1 MYAGWDGNL
10 GLYSVLQS
18 IMTPWVCSFIVSVA
32 VGGKD
37 MTARSFST
45 SAAKPSSVTKPTAVR
60 PQKQKTAGVVPS
72 SSVQSSFEE
81 GDLQS
86 TLLDADKMTRPEF
99 NLSAI
104 NDQSVRRRTPSSDA
118 DCNEGT
124 MPKKEEQNDP
134 DAVIEELESQTV
146 LLTYLRIKAEN
157 NLAKLEE
164 KAEKNLLMLC
174 EEKERQQEKLFA
186 LKREIL
192 LREREQALDD
202 ALDKQMEVL
211 SPLVAVCEQF
221 KEQYKSFADALDAT
235 RHELPTKNI
244 HIEGDMLTYLDELR
258 KHLTV
263 TQELLAEV
271 MPSYAEE
278 SAKAF
283 SLLKDLKEVSQKLD
297 KELQRSFTHV
307 QNLSFEVNREVSL
320 RNRRICEENYGLDV
334 VKHWLFKFSVIAEY
348 ETSILKARIVIWAGS
363 VSCTYEVG
371 HWMGNFAK
379 QSSHRAAANRQ
390 CGFLVD
396 GDLG

>member
-1 MYAGWDGNL
+1 
-10 GLYSVLQS
+10 
-18 IMTPWVCSFIVSVA
+18 
-32 VGGKD
+32 
-37 MTARSFST
+37 
-45 SAAKPSSVTKPTAVR
+45 
-60 PQKQKTAGVVPS
+60 
-72 SSVQSSFEE
+72 
-81 GDLQS
+81 
-86 TLLDADKMTRPEF
+86 
-99 NLSAI
+99 
-104 NDQSVRRRTPSSDA
+104 
-118 DCNEGT
+118 
-124 MPKKEEQNDP
+124 
-134 DAVIEELESQTV
+134 LESQTV

-334 VKHWLFKFSVIAEY
+334 VKHWY
-348 ETSILKARIVIWAGS
+348 LK
-363 VSCTYEVG
+363 
-371 HWMGNFAK
+371 
-379 QSSHRAAANRQ
+379 
-390 CGFLVD
+390 
-396 GDLG
+396 